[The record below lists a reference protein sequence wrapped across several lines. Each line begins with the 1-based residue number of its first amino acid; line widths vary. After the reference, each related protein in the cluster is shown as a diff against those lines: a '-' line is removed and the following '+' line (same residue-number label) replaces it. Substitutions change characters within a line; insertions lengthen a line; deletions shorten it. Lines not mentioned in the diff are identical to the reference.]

1 MRQSKNRENGLRA
14 LSRILPPL
22 GMRIIKTSVA
32 VLLVLLFYWLRGY
45 RGQAMPTEAA
55 ITAIICMQPY
65 VRDSRDYAVSR
76 FTGTLIGAAW
86 GLMFLL
92 PFLALPGLG
101 NRLFA
106 VYLLMALGVLASLYT
121 AVLLRRPDSSALPP
135 SYSCASSSPSRI
147 SRSPCAPPGTG
158 SSACC
163 WGRASPSG

>member
-121 AVLLRRPDSSALPP
+121 AVLLRRPDSSGLAAIVFLCIVIAFPDIEDP
-135 SYSCASSSPSRI
+135 LDS
-147 SRSPCAPPGTG
+147 
-158 SSACC
+158 
-163 WGRASPSG
+163 